1 MILYLS
7 KFLGFNL
14 IITQLDDLTLILL
27 ELINYTLLFY
37 LIPFTAIK
45 LFLYFAPAFY
55 KIERLIFFKLISI
68 YLLGTFFSFLVA
80 FFSFYFFYVFYSV
93 QLFNLNFITS
103 TQILVDLKK
112 IIFFLFI
119 FLKYNLFIFLP
130 INLVFLFFIFSI
142 QDPFSFK
149 KDLRLLNLFLFF
161 FLYLIGFLPVDNYVQ
176 LFIYYISQTFLLEI
190 LILLEFF
197 ILQKTLREI

>member
-1 MILYLS
+1 
-7 KFLGFNL
+7 
-14 IITQLDDLTLILL
+14 
-27 ELINYTLLFY
+27 
-37 LIPFTAIK
+37 
-45 LFLYFAPAFY
+45 
-55 KIERLIFFKLISI
+55 
-68 YLLGTFFSFLVA
+68 
-80 FFSFYFFYVFYSV
+80 V
-93 QLFNLNFITS
+93 QLFNLNFTTS

-142 QDPFSFK
+142 QDSFSFK
-149 KDLRLLNLFLFF
+149 KYLRLLNLFLFF